1 MLLKLRFLQ
10 PMDWKSPLVFPLC
23 HSRSIRSRSTL
34 LLVALKWCFYAAH
47 AANIQ
52 SWYMEITFSVGERFY
67 QLQNM
72 LVITGK
78 KMDFWSYGAE
88 LGPGGPFDSRTFCS
102 YPGTFWFH
110 PRTLFWLVTSS
121 GHYTVYMYCVRVQY
135 VLYTVYMLG
144 VYTARAEGNQKIG
157 QHNFRYLL
165 RLVVIIVLISHL
177 LWYYHRL
184 SPICIMDIG
193 LQKFKCWRMKA

>member
-52 SWYMEITFSVGERFY
+52 SWYMEITFSVGKRFY
-67 QLQNM
+67 QLQKKV
-72 LVITGK
+72 VITGK

-135 VLYTVYMLG
+135 VHCIYARCLHRARWRESKDRTTQFSLFVTASGNYCFNFTFTVVLSQTFADMHHGYWF
-144 VYTARAEGNQKIG
+144 TKI
-157 QHNFRYLL
+157 
-165 RLVVIIVLISHL
+165 
-177 LWYYHRL
+177 
-184 SPICIMDIG
+184 
-193 LQKFKCWRMKA
+193 

>member
-135 VLYTVYMLG
+135 VHCIYARCLHRARWRESKDRTTQFSLFVTASGNYCFNFTFTVVLSQTFADMHHGYWF
-144 VYTARAEGNQKIG
+144 TKI
-157 QHNFRYLL
+157 
-165 RLVVIIVLISHL
+165 
-177 LWYYHRL
+177 
-184 SPICIMDIG
+184 
-193 LQKFKCWRMKA
+193 

>member
-72 LVITGK
+72 LVITGE

-135 VLYTVYMLG
+135 VHCIYARCLHRARWRESKDRTTQFSLFVTASGNYCFNFTFTVVLSQTFADMHHGYWF
-144 VYTARAEGNQKIG
+144 TKI
-157 QHNFRYLL
+157 
-165 RLVVIIVLISHL
+165 
-177 LWYYHRL
+177 
-184 SPICIMDIG
+184 
-193 LQKFKCWRMKA
+193 

>member
-52 SWYMEITFSVGERFY
+52 SWYMEITFSVGKRFY

-135 VLYTVYMLG
+135 VHCIYARCLHRARWRESKDRTTQFSLFVTASGNYCFNFTFTVVLSQTFADMHHGYWF
-144 VYTARAEGNQKIG
+144 TKI
-157 QHNFRYLL
+157 
-165 RLVVIIVLISHL
+165 
-177 LWYYHRL
+177 
-184 SPICIMDIG
+184 
-193 LQKFKCWRMKA
+193 

>member
-72 LVITGK
+72 LVHVITGK
-78 KMDFWSYGAE
+78 INGFLNVWGRA
-88 LGPGGPFDSRTFCS
+88 RAR
-102 YPGTFWFH
+102 GTFWLENV
-110 PRTLFWLVTSS
+110 LFLPGDVLVSPKNVVLT
-121 GHYTVYMYCVRVQY
+121 GNQFGPLYCVH
-135 VLYTVYMLG
+135 VLCTCTVCTLYICS
-144 VYTARAEGNQKIG
+144 VFTPRALKGIKRSDNAV
-157 QHNFRYLL
+157 F
-165 RLVVIIVLISHL
+165 VIC
-177 LWYYHRL
+177 Y
-184 SPICIMDIG
+184 G
-193 LQKFKCWRMKA
+193 

>member
-72 LVITGK
+72 LVITGGK

-135 VLYTVYMLG
+135 VHCIYARCLHRARWRESKDRTTQFSLFVTASGNYCFNFTFTVVLSQTFADMHHGYWF
-144 VYTARAEGNQKIG
+144 TKI
-157 QHNFRYLL
+157 
-165 RLVVIIVLISHL
+165 
-177 LWYYHRL
+177 
-184 SPICIMDIG
+184 
-193 LQKFKCWRMKA
+193 